1 MSTDNRRTEE
11 RVPVDFQVECL
22 HEGDY
27 LLSFSKNISL
37 GGMFLCTETPPEPGS
52 KLTLVFPVEKYYQAE
67 VLAIVVWVNKFPGS
81 RENGMGVQF
90 LSPLPPHLKDEIIKN
105 VKRVEILKEFEGF
118 A

>member
-1 MSTDNRRTEE
+1 MSTPNQRGDE
-11 RVPVDFQVECL
+11 RAPVDFQVECL

-27 LLSFSKNISL
+27 LLSFSKSISL
-37 GGMFLCTETPPEPGS
+37 GGMFLCTESPPEPGS

-67 VLAIVVWVNKFPGS
+67 VLAVVVWVNKFPDS

-90 LSPLPPHLKDEIIKN
+90 LSPLPPHLKDDIIKN

>member
-1 MSTDNRRTEE
+1 MSEANQRKDNRL
-11 RVPVDFQVECL
+11 PVDFKVECL

-37 GGMFLCTETPPEPGS
+37 GGMFICTEDPPEPGS
-52 KLTLVFPVEKYYQAE
+52 KLTLIFPVEKFYQAE
-67 VLAIVVWVNKFPGS
+67 VLAIVVWVNKPPDS
-81 RENGMGVQF
+81 RETGMGVQF
-90 LSPLPPHLKDEIIKN
+90 LSPVPPYLKDEIIKN